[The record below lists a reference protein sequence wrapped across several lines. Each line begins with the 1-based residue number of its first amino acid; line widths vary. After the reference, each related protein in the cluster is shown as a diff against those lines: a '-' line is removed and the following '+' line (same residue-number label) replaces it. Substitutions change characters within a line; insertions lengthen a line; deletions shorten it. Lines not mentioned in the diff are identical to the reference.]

1 MGLTTKERDI
11 QMNAIEFINN
21 SQFPS
26 LAEAVIDQS
35 GGWES
40 FEESAV
46 DVARYGANCGYS
58 GFIYYSE
65 TCGFF
70 DANRQSIIR
79 ALSDSAS
86 DIGSNVIDMVS
97 GFSCL
102 SDIDKSDIE
111 AILFGFEPSDECSE
125 TQVKN
130 ALAWFALELVCFDFA
145 NFAEA

>member
-1 MGLTTKERDI
+1 MI
-11 QMNAIEFINN
+11 VNEFLATSSN
-21 SQFPS
+21 PS
-26 LAEAVIDQS
+26 IAQAVIDQS

-40 FEESAV
+40 FTESAV
-46 DVARYGANCGYS
+46 DVSRYGANCGYS

-70 DANRQSIIR
+70 DANKREILR
-79 ALSDSAS
+79 LLSYSAK
-86 DIGSNVIDMVS
+86 DFGTNVIDMVC

-111 AILFGFEPSDECSE
+111 SILFGFDPLDECSE

-130 ALAWFALELVCFDFA
+130 ALAWFALETVCFDYA
-145 NFAEA
+145 NCVEG